1 VTLRDRIR
9 QLRLFLKSGTILRE
23 AIESPRFAWHL
34 PFLPADRSVE
44 IRFRSGRSL
53 HMRAAHWPQ
62 LPGACRLDRI
72 GARTELLPDSKKI
85 QVDGFTLYSPL
96 WTRDE
101 AAYYR
106 EVLLDDAY
114 GVKGRN
120 LSGATVVDVG
130 AYVGDSALA
139 FARQGALVHAFE
151 PSQELCA
158 FIRRNAEANGLAGR
172 VVVHGV
178 GLAERDEER
187 CDRHGVLRFVEG
199 VSYALRHLPADV
211 DVLKLD
217 CEGAEYHLLAD
228 PRFLAHLRPR
238 EIRMEFHRGPDPLVA
253 QLRAAG
259 FDVARISAARPVG
272 LLTATSRG

>member
-1 VTLRDRIR
+1 MTLRDRIR
-9 QLRLFLKSGTILRE
+9 QLRLFLKSGTTLRE
-23 AIESPRFAWHL
+23 AIESPRRAWHL
-34 PFLPADRSVE
+34 PFLPPDTPVE

-53 HMRAAHWPQ
+53 HMRAAQWPQ

-72 GARTELLPDSKKI
+72 GACTELLRDSKR
-85 QVDGFTLYSPL
+85 VRVGGFTLYSPL

-101 AAYYR
+101 AAYFR

-114 GVKGRN
+114 GLKGRD
-120 LSGATVVDVG
+120 LSGTTVVDVG

-139 FARQGALVHAFE
+139 YARQGALVHAFE
-151 PSQELCA
+151 PSQELCS

-172 VVVHGV
+172 VVVHDV
-178 GLAERDEER
+178 GLAERAGQR
-187 CDRHGVLRFVEG
+187 RDRNGILRFAEG
-199 VSYALRHLPADV
+199 VGYALRHLPADV

-228 PRFLAHLRPR
+228 PRFLGHLRPR

-259 FDVARISAARPVG
+259 FDVEPISAARPVG
-272 LLTATSRG
+272 LLRATFRG